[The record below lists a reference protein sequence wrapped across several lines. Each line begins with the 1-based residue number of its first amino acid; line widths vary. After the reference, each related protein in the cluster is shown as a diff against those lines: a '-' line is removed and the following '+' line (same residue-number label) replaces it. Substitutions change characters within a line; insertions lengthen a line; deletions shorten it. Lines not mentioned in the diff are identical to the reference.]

1 MILNEDN
8 LKKLI
13 EMIVDEMAYPASFN
27 MEEFK
32 SIRSYA
38 ERMRYCERHLTKLAS
53 GSGRVVFQIDD
64 EKVLKVAKNAK
75 GIAQNSVES
84 EGYISNYSIAAR
96 VFDTDENDTFLEME
110 LARKCTKSEFRKIV
124 GFNFDFIDPYLHNRF
139 EAGKASRYHAGGRIP
154 KMNIPDD
161 ISAMLDENEW
171 MYDLGEL
178 VGDYD
183 MPLGDVTRISSY
195 GIVKRDGQDAVV
207 LVDFG
212 LTQGVYDEFYG
223 RR

>member
-110 LARKCTKSEFRKIV
+110 LAR
-124 GFNFDFIDPYLHNRF
+124 NNRF